1 MTSSDI
7 ENDLFAFLIC
17 AIVVSGGVLGI
28 LLFRVKEKRRASKE
42 RRRYRLAVREERRL
56 ADEDR
61 RKNPGG

>member
-61 RKNPGG
+61 RKNTSS